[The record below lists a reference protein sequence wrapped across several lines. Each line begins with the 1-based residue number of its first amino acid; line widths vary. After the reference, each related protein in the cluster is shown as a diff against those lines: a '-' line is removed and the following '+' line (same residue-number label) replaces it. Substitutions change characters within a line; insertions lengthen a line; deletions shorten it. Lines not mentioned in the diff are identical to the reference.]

1 MVDWDSWRATADE
14 HVKDKGV
21 WFVLLDENWEPIATL
36 SPSDVSEV
44 NTRLAS
50 PELSLDHDGMK
61 PGGVS
66 TLVDELI
73 APDLGTFDEQGR
85 FEASNIVGRSIGV
98 QRGGIRQAYFIP
110 YVDAK
115 GEKMPETLHVESSGL
130 MSLLDAT
137 PCPSVPESW
146 RGGFEVRTA
155 NAAGTYKTPREYSL
169 VEFATRADGY
179 TVSGSAESAIRTV
192 VQDSIDAVMRH
203 MGWELPHM
211 VVDFSSSGVESPDA
225 LIRVEDDFILPT
237 VQETARIAGVG
248 ISADL
253 WWPGDDPVVARVEP
267 QSDET
272 VLRTWDHPVAVIRI
286 NQLVSDDEW

>member
-1 MVDWDSWRATADE
+1 MVDWDSWRVTADE
-14 HVKDKGV
+14 HVNNKGV
-21 WFVLLDENWEPIATL
+21 WFGLLNENWEPIATL
-36 SPSDVSEV
+36 SPSNVSEI

-50 PELSLDHDGMK
+50 PELSFDHDGMK

-66 TLVDELI
+66 TMVDELI

-98 QRGGIRQAYFIP
+98 QRGDTRQAYFIP
-110 YVDAK
+110 YVDAQ
-115 GEKMPETLHVESSGL
+115 GQKMPESVHIESSGL
-130 MSLLDAT
+130 MSLLDAH

-146 RGGFEVRTA
+146 RGGFETRSA
-155 NAAGTYKTPREYSL
+155 NAAGAYKKPREYSL

-179 TVSGSAESAIRTV
+179 TVAGSAESAIRTV

-203 MGWELPHM
+203 MGWARPHM
-211 VVDFSSSGVESPDA
+211 VVDFSPSGVESPDA
-225 LIRVEDDFILPT
+225 MIRVEDDFILPT
-237 VQETARIAGVG
+237 IEETARTAGVS

-253 WWPGDDPVVARVEP
+253 WWPGDAPVVTRVAP

-272 VLRTWDHPVAVIRI
+272 VSKSWDHAIAVIRI
-286 NQLVSDDEW
+286 RQMPTPE

>member
-1 MVDWDSWRATADE
+1 MVDWDSWRATADA

-21 WFVLLDENWEPIATL
+21 WFGLLDENWEPIATL

-61 PGGVS
+61 LGGVS
-66 TLVDELI
+66 TMVDELI

-98 QRGGIRQAYFIP
+98 QRGGTRQAYFIP
-110 YVDAK
+110 YVDAQ
-115 GEKMPETLHVESSGL
+115 GDKMPETLHVESSGL

-155 NAAGTYKTPREYSL
+155 NAAGTYRTPREYSL

-211 VVDFSSSGVESPDA
+211 VVDFSPSGVESPDV

-253 WWPGDDPVVARVEP
+253 WWPGDEPVLTRVAP

-272 VLRTWDHPVAVIRI
+272 ALSMWDHPVAVIRI
-286 NQLVSDDEW
+286 NQLVPDDE

>member
-1 MVDWDSWRATADE
+1 MVDWDSWRATTDAHAEDN
-14 HVKDKGV
+14 GV
-21 WFVLLDENWEPIATL
+21 WFGLLDENWEPIATL
-36 SPSDVSEV
+36 SPSNVSEM

-50 PELSLDHDGMK
+50 PELSFDHDGMK

-66 TLVDELI
+66 VIVDELI
-73 APDLGTFDEQGR
+73 APDLGTFDDQGR

-98 QRGGIRQAYFIP
+98 QRGGTRQAYFIP
-110 YVDAK
+110 YVDAQ

-130 MSLLDAT
+130 LSLLDAT

-155 NAAGTYKTPREYSL
+155 NAAGEYKTPREYSL

-179 TVSGSAESAIRTV
+179 TVAGSAESAIRTV

-203 MGWELPHM
+203 MGWARPHM

-253 WWPGDDPVVARVEP
+253 WWPGDDPVAARVEP

-272 VLRTWDHPVAVIRI
+272 VLSTWDHPVAVIRI
-286 NQLVSDDEW
+286 NQMASGEE